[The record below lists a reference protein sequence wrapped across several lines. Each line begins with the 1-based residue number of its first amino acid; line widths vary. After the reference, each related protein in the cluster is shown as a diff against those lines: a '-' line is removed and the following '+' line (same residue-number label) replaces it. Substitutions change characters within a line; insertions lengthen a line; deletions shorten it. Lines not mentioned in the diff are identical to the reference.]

1 MSKKSPHIALLMM
14 VKNEQKRL
22 LVSLNTVLGHV
33 DSIVLYDTGSED
45 NTIEIASTFCQENN
59 IPFRLKQGEFV
70 DFSTSRNVSLEFADT
85 FEDIDFLLLMD
96 TNDELRGGVEMRKFC
111 TEQMKTSNTGFL
123 LCQEWWSG
131 QYIKYYNIRLIK
143 NRQGWRY
150 FGKVHEWLK
159 NTRFETDE
167 DSDAAGDIK
176 IRAPDSFVLFQDRT
190 ADDDKSWKRFERD
203 KILLLK
209 QHEEDPTDPR
219 TVFYLA
225 QTFSC
230 LKESKESL
238 QYYTLRTE
246 MLGFWEER
254 FQAYLRCGE
263 LSEDISEPWETSFKW
278 YMKAFEH
285 SQRVEPIIKIIE
297 HYKDKNWL
305 LCYTFADLACKL
317 TYPEH
322 CVLFVDKQAYEYK
335 RWHLLGIAGWYTGF
349 ITEGKIGC
357 QKAIECANL
366 EVDINNLKFYE
377 EKEKEKEYREIIKN
391 KLQQKSKKR

>member
-1 MSKKSPHIALLMM
+1 MSKQSPHIALLMM

-22 LVSLNTVLGHV
+22 LVSLNSVLGNV
-33 DSIVLYDTGSED
+33 DSIILYDTGSED

-85 FEDIDFLLLMD
+85 FEDIDFILLMD
-96 TNDELRGGVEMRKFC
+96 TNDELRGGAEMRKFC
-111 TEQMKTSNTGFL
+111 TEQMNTPNTGYL

-131 QYIKYYNIRLIK
+131 QYVKYYNIRLLK
-143 NRQGWRY
+143 ARQGWKY

-159 NTRFETDE
+159 NTRFENDE
-167 DSDAAGDIK
+167 ECDVSGDTK
-176 IRAPDSFVLFQDRT
+176 IRAPDTFVLYQDRT
-190 ADDDKSWKRFERD
+190 ADDDKSWNRFERD

-209 QHEEDPTDPR
+209 EHEENPSDPR

-230 LKESKESL
+230 LKESKEAL
-238 QYYTLRTE
+238 HYYALRTE

-263 LSEDISEPWETSFKW
+263 LSEDISEPWETSFIW

-285 SQRVEPIIKIIE
+285 TQRVEPLIKIIE

-305 LCYTFADLACKL
+305 LCFTFADLACKL

-322 CVLFVDKQAYEYK
+322 CVLFVDKQSYEYK

-349 ITEGKIGC
+349 LNEGKIGC

-366 EVDINNLKFYE
+366 EIDINNLKFYQ
-377 EKEKEKEYREIIKN
+377 EKEIKDKQMMKDKLRE
-391 KLQQKSKKR
+391 KSKKK